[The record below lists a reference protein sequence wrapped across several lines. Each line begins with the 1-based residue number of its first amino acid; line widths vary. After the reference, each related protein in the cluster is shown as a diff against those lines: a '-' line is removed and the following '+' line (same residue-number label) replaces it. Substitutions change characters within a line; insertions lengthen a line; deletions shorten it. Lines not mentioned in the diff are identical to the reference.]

1 MVARKDRELFGADY
15 AANAVF
21 EIGNSKM
28 SIGITNTLEHYF
40 RTIKGKVVMDQF
52 IVLSCQG
59 TFAYVLPTFSSR
71 WEIAPWAFDPVHFND
86 PTARFPTAETCK
98 MEMKG

>member
-1 MVARKDRELFGADY
+1 MVARNDRELFGADY

-40 RTIKGKVVMDQF
+40 RTIKFKVVMDQDQF
-52 IVLSCQG
+52 IIINAFCVCFKKHLSQCISINI
-59 TFAYVLPTFSSR
+59 Y
-71 WEIAPWAFDPVHFND
+71 
-86 PTARFPTAETCK
+86 C
-98 MEMKG
+98 